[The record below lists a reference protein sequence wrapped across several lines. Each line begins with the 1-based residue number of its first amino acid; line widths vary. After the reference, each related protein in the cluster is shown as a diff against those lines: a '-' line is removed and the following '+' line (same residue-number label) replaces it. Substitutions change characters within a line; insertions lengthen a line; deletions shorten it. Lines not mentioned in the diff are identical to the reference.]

1 VLTRRLE
8 GLGRSAGAVGLGCVG
23 MSAEYNTADIDD
35 DRSLAVLARAMELG
49 VTLFD
54 TADAYG
60 PFTNETLLGRGL
72 REPGRDVV
80 VATKVGL
87 VMEPGGPVPL
97 AARRGPAPLAARRGP
112 APLAARRRADPAHIR
127 ASCEASL
134 RRLGRE
140 AIDLYYLHRVD
151 PAVPLEVSWGALA
164 DLVAAGKAR
173 ALGLCEVTP
182 SELDRAHAIHPVSAV
197 QSELSLWTRAPL
209 DAVVPWCA
217 AHGAAFVAYAP
228 LGRGYLTGTVL
239 HPAFQ
244 PDDIRFA
251 NPRFTAGAIERNQAL
266 LAVIGRVARRHDATL
281 AQVAIAW
288 TLAQGRHVLAI
299 PGTKRVGYLEE
310 NCRAAELELTREDLA
325 DLDAMPQATGD
336 RY

>member
-8 GLGRSAGAVGLGCVG
+8 GLGRSVGAVGLGCVG

-35 DRSLAVLARAMELG
+35 ERSLAVLARAVELG

-60 PFTNETLLGRGL
+60 PFTNESLLGRGL
-72 REPGRDVV
+72 RQPGRDVV

-87 VMEPGGPVPL
+87 VMEPGGPAPPAEPCGPAPPAGRRGPVPL
-97 AARRGPAPLAARRGP
+97 AG
-112 APLAARRRADPAHIR
+112 RRRADPSHIR
-127 ASCEASL
+127 ASCDASL
-134 RRLGRE
+134 RRLGRDT
-140 AIDLYYLHRVD
+140 IDLYYLHRVD

-164 DLVAAGKAR
+164 DLVAAGKVR
-173 ALGLCEVTP
+173 ALGLCEVTA

-197 QSELSLWTRAPL
+197 QSELSLWTRGPL
-209 DAVVPWCA
+209 AAVVPWCA
-217 AHGAAFVAYAP
+217 EHGAAFVAYAP

-239 HPAFQ
+239 RPAFQ
-244 PDDIRFA
+244 PDDIRFT

-266 LAVIGRVARRHDATL
+266 LTVIGRVARRHDATL

-288 TLAQGRHVLAI
+288 TLAQGRHVLPI

-310 NCRAAELELTREDLA
+310 NCRAAELELTRDDLA
-325 DLDAMPQATGD
+325 DLDAMPQATGH

>member
-1 VLTRRLE
+1 V
-8 GLGRSAGAVGLGCVG
+8 GGLGCVG

-35 DRSLAVLARAMELG
+35 GRSLAVLARAVELG

-60 PFTNETLLGRGL
+60 PFTNESLLGRGL
-72 REPGRDVV
+72 PQPGPDVV

-87 VMEPGGPVPL
+87 VMEPGAPAPPAERRGRAPVAAQHGLVPL
-97 AARRGPAPLAARRGP
+97 AE
-112 APLAARRRADPAHIR
+112 RRRADPAHIR

-140 AIDLYYLHRVD
+140 TIDLYYLHRVD
-151 PAVPLEVSWGALA
+151 PAVPLEDSWGALA
-164 DLVAAGKAR
+164 GLVVAGKVR
-173 ALGLCEVTP
+173 ALGLCEVTAP
-182 SELDRAHAIHPVSAV
+182 ELDRTHAIHPVSAV
-197 QSELSLWTRAPL
+197 QSELSLWTRGPL

-239 HPAFQ
+239 RPAFQ

-251 NPRFTAGAIERNQAL
+251 NPRFTAAAIERNQAL
-266 LAVIGRVARRHDATL
+266 LAVIGRVAARHDATL

-288 TLAQGRHVLAI
+288 TLAQGRHVLPI

-310 NCRAAELELTREDLA
+310 NCRAADLELTPEDLA

-336 RY
+336 RYQWSDS

>member
-1 VLTRRLE
+1 VLTRRIE
-8 GLGRSAGAVGLGCVG
+8 GLRCAVGAVGLGCVG

-35 DRSLAVLARAMELG
+35 ERSLAVLARAVELG

-72 REPGRDVV
+72 RRPARDVV

-87 VMEPGGPVPL
+87 VMEPGGPVP
-97 AARRGPAPLAARRGP
+97 P
-112 APLAARRRADPAHIR
+112 AARRRADPAHIR

-140 AIDLYYLHRVD
+140 TIDLYYLHRVD
-151 PAVPLEVSWGALA
+151 PAVPLEVSWGAMA
-164 DLVAAGKAR
+164 DLAAAGKVR
-173 ALGLCEVTP
+173 ALGLCEVTAA
-182 SELDRAHAIHPVSAV
+182 ELDRAHAIHPVSAV
-197 QSELSLWTRAPL
+197 QSELSLWTRGPL

-217 AHGAAFVAYAP
+217 GHGAAFVAYAP

-239 HPAFQ
+239 RAAFQ

-266 LAVIGRVARRHDATL
+266 LAVIRRVAGRRGATL

-288 TLAQGRHVLAI
+288 TLAQGPHVLAI

-310 NCRAAELELTREDLA
+310 NCAAAELELSREDLA
-325 DLDAMPQATGD
+325 ELDAMPQATGD